1 MKSRFC
7 VYLVMGFSCL
17 SMSLCGLPLRAA
29 ETILIPVEAQW
40 RYLRGLEEASSP
52 DPASWRLPDFDD
64 SAWTTAPAAFGF
76 GEPGL
81 RTDLSELE
89 PPMRRNYT
97 CIFLR
102 KTFEVASLATLESYT
117 LSSLYDDGFL
127 VWINGNEVL
136 RVNMPGE
143 TGDFVPV
150 EEDAMRSHEAR
161 EFEDFVLPDIR
172 DSVVEG
178 TNLLAIQAFNVSATS
193 SDFVFEMSLVDPFGP
208 DITPPTLASTIP
220 SPGSVVRRLSQV
232 EIFFDEPVGG
242 VDAADL
248 LVNGASAASV
258 RGSDAGPYV
267 FSFEQPEVGEVIF
280 SWRADSAIAD
290 RAETPNFFQG
300 GIWSCRLDPDAP
312 LDPIVISELLAS
324 NRSGLRDEDGDSSD
338 WIELHNEGASA
349 VGLGGW
355 ALSDDDRDLARWVL
369 PDVTIEADG
378 YLVVFASGKDR
389 RDPREELHTNFSLSS
404 DGEGLYLSSA
414 ESPRTVIY
422 RYESVP
428 PQRPDYSYGVGA
440 GGQIGY
446 FFEPSP
452 GEENSDAQ
460 MRVSFVEDPVFN
472 FERGLYDEGF
482 SLDISTATEGARIY
496 YTLDG
501 EVPTSGRGELYTG
514 PSLIDG
520 SGGRAVVTIRTAAYK
535 DGYLPSNI
543 ITHSYIFSD
552 RVLSQPVRPAGFPAG
567 WTGAPRA
574 DYEMDPQ
581 IADNPAYSASVREG
595 LRSLPSISIV
605 ARVADVFGSQ
615 GIYSNPGGTGSNWE
629 RPCSVEYILPD
640 GSEGFQIDCGIRILG
655 GASRNTSIPKHSFRL
670 LFKSDYGRPRLKYE
684 LFEGN
689 PVSSFDTLVLRAN
702 YNNSWVHWDGG
713 QRRRAMLIRD
723 QFAKDT
729 TLDMGQPGA
738 YGRFVNLY
746 VGGLYWGVFNLV
758 ERPSAPFAAD
768 HMGGEKEE
776 WDALNSGNAIDGN
789 AAAWGQVHSAA
800 AGVGGDAARLLALRE
815 QLDIENLIDYLLLNY
830 YGGNHDW
837 DNHNWYAARHRVE
850 GGQWRFFSWDAE
862 RILEGIGDNRLNV
875 NEGNAPTGI
884 HNRLRNNSEYR
895 LIFADRIHRHF
906 FNGGALTPEAT
917 AARFLRRADEVEV
930 AVACESARWGDY
942 RRDVHQWRNG
952 PYEFYRPDSHW
963 LVEKNRLLA
972 TYFPRRSEQV
982 LRTLTSAGL
991 YPRISAPVFSRRGGL
1006 VEPGFGLAMTRPV
1019 GQQGE
1024 IYYTLDGSDP
1034 RVPVSGAVSGAA
1046 VRYSAAV
1053 TISDYTI
1060 VKARLRAG
1068 AQWSALNEAVFTL
1081 PPVYES
1087 LHISELMYHP
1097 PGGQEFEFIELE
1109 NSGELTIDLSGLAFT
1124 NGIEFSFQ
1132 DGEVL
1137 PPGERYLLVADEAV
1151 FQEAFPDAPVRG
1163 EFGDSLSNGG
1173 EKLTL
1178 KDGEGLTLVSVDYD
1192 DDGFWPISADGYG
1205 RSLVLADLEGDPDRP
1220 LTWRPSAEI
1229 YGSPGRANGAAG
1241 VPAVWINE
1249 VVNSAGGGVELYNP
1263 SAIEVD
1269 VSGWQLSDGLSGA
1282 GALPGF
1288 QLPADSLIPAGGYLV
1303 ISEAALRTTVSL
1315 SASGGDIYL
1324 SSPVEP
1330 AEWIVGVGYGPA
1342 EGGGS
1347 SGIWVHSTGRD
1358 FTALESP
1365 TLGAGNSS
1373 PRVGAVVVNEIHY
1386 HPAADPE
1393 GPEPMEFVEF
1403 FNRTEAEQPLYD
1415 SERGA
1420 GWRLNGPRDPADEN
1434 DFIFPPGASIPPRGF
1449 LLLVS
1454 GDPAVFRARRQVPAG
1469 VVVVGPFAGGLAN
1482 DGERLTLSRP
1492 WADAE
1497 LIVDHVRYNDRSPW
1511 PAGADGGGASLERVS
1526 ISAYGNEAANWGASL
1541 AAGGTPGRLNSI
1553 AEEDEPG
1560 GWQVPGDFSQDGR
1573 LDLTD
1578 AVALLGFLF
1587 QGTPAALPCGDG
1599 TVTDPA
1605 NLSLLDDNADGGVN
1619 LSDAVY
1625 VLVYL
1630 FSGGPPPVA
1639 GADCLQISGCEQ
1651 VCGE

>member
-7 VYLVMGFSCL
+7 VHLVMGASCL
-17 SMSLCGLPLRAA
+17 SMSLCGLQLQAA
-29 ETILIPVEAQW
+29 ETILVPVEAQW

-232 EIFFDEPVGG
+232 ELFFDEPVGG

-355 ALSDDDRDLARWVL
+355 ALSDDGRDLARWVL
-369 PDVTIEADG
+369 PDVTIEAGG

-440 GGQIGY
+440 GGQVGY

-581 IADNPAYSASVREG
+581 ITDNPAYSASVREG

-615 GIYSNPGGTGSNWE
+615 GIYSNPGGTGVNWE

-738 YGRFVNLY
+738 HGRFVNLY

-789 AAAWGQVHSAA
+789 GTAWSQVHSAA

-991 YPRISAPVFSRRGGL
+991 YPRISAPVFSQAGGL
-1006 VEPGFGLAMTRPV
+1006 VEPGFGLAMTRPA

-1053 TISDYTI
+1053 SILDYTI

-1081 PPVYES
+1081 PPAYES

-1097 PGGQEFEFIELE
+1097 PGGQGFEFIELE

-1178 KDGEGLTLVSVDYD
+1178 KDGEGLTIVSVDYD

-1263 SAIEVD
+1263 SASEVD
-1269 VSGWQLSDGLSGA
+1269 VSGWQLSDELSGA

-1288 QLPADSLIPAGGYLV
+1288 QLPADSLLPAGGYLV
-1303 ISEAALRTTVSL
+1303 ISEAALRTAVSL

-1347 SGIWVHSTGRD
+1347 SGTWVHSTGRD

-1386 HPAADPE
+1386 HPAAEPE

-1526 ISAYGNEAANWGASL
+1526 TSAYGNEAANWGASL